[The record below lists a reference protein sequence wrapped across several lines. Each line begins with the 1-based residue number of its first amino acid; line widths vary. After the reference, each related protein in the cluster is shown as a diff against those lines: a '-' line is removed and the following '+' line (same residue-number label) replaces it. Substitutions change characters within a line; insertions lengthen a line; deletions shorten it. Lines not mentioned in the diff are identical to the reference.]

1 MVELKYITGYAVS
14 LRPHQVSWLSKHSN
28 SSSWIL
34 VKQQKKS
41 EDKSKLFLFHA
52 RDAIQ
57 LKMEGLR
64 AVEPEYSCEQA
75 FDWTKV
81 FEKIFD

>member
-1 MVELKYITGYAVS
+1 M
-14 LRPHQVSWLSKHSN
+14 
-28 SSSWIL
+28 
-34 VKQQKKS
+34 KQQKKS

-64 AVEPEYSCEQA
+64 AVEPVYSCEQA

-81 FEKIFD
+81 FQKIFD